1 MRPERGLA
9 QGCSCDRY
17 RKRVSIPAH
26 FERRLSHQSVAS
38 YCGMDG
44 LEVVS
49 SLSPEVCNQETVA
62 EQARKLRVDDSV
74 RSAEK
79 YRTKHDKNA

>member
-1 MRPERGLA
+1 M
-9 QGCSCDRY
+9 
-17 RKRVSIPAH
+17 
-26 FERRLSHQSVAS
+26 AS

-62 EQARKLRVDDSV
+62 EQARKLGVDDSV

-79 YRTKHDKNA
+79 YRTKHDNNT